1 MSAPGGAVRVDWTLP
16 PGRVDWLTGSGATR
30 GEQAAVWAVA
40 LAALGVVV
48 AAAQREGTA
57 WSWWQ
62 WLLVGALVLDVVGGV
77 VANAL
82 GTAKRLYHGPV
93 PAGAGPVGRFVH
105 HHVRFTA
112 LHVHPLV
119 LVPLLPGATLTWAL
133 TWYVT
138 CLAGVALVTRLPLH
152 LQRPAAL
159 GVLAI
164 ALVLAPVV
172 AAPDS
177 LAWFG
182 PVLVA
187 KLVVAHAV
195 REEPYRPMR

>member
-1 MSAPGGAVRVDWTLP
+1 VTAC
-16 PGRVDWLTGSGATR
+16 
-30 GEQAAVWAVA
+30 VA
-40 LAALGVVV
+40 DSSLAAARPRLVASLPCSGP
-48 AAAQREGTA
+48 AAA
-57 WSWWQ
+57 
-62 WLLVGALVLDVVGGV
+62 
-77 VANAL
+77 
-82 GTAKRLYHGPV
+82 
-93 PAGAGPVGRFVH
+93 
-105 HHVRFTA
+105 
-112 LHVHPLV
+112 
-119 LVPLLPGATLTWAL
+119 
-133 TWYVT
+133 
-138 CLAGVALVTRLPLH
+138 